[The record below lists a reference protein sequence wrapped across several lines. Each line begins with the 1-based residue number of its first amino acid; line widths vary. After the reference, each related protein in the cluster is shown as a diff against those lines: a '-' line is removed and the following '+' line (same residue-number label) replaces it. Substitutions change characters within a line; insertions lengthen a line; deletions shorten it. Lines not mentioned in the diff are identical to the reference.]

1 MPRKI
6 VKFHPKSRGYP
17 NLCQRKV
24 RHIVWASNIIGNGK
38 NIVVSICVTSTE
50 FLGYSMVLLFLSDYL
65 IESDLFLINF

>member
-6 VKFHPKSRGYP
+6 VNFHPKSREYP

-38 NIVVSICVTSTE
+38 NIVVSICVTSPE
-50 FLGYSMVLLFLSDYL
+50 FFRVFNGIVVFIRLF
-65 IESDLFLINF
+65 N

>member
-17 NLCQRKV
+17 NLCPRKV

-38 NIVVSICVTSTE
+38 NEVVSICVTSPE
-50 FLGYSMVLLFLSDYL
+50 FFRVFNGIVVFIRLF
-65 IESDLFLINF
+65 N